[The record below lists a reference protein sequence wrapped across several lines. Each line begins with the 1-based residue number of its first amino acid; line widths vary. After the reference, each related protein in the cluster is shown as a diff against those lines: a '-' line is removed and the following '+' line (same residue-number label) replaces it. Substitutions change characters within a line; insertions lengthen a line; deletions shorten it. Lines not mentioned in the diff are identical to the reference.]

1 MQAELIAIG
10 TELTLGTTV
19 DTNSAWLART
29 LATVG
34 VEVQRVTL
42 VADDIGAITEVIAA
56 AWQRSP
62 LVLCTGGLGP
72 TADDLTREAV
82 AQATQR
88 PLEFHQDLF
97 DGIAARFRSFGRTMS
112 ESNRQQAFVPMG
124 ARPVPNARGT
134 APSFI
139 IDEGSRALM
148 VFPGVPSEMKFLV
161 ETELLPFL
169 RNERGLKSVLLVR
182 SIWLSGTSEAEAGEI
197 IADLMQ
203 ASYPTVGISAKAA
216 QYEVR
221 ISAQGEDPAQV
232 EADLEACVAEVSR
245 RLERFLMDRDGLA
258 AHVLRRLT
266 NRSASVAIY
275 EGLRG
280 APIYNALRSA
290 KPDLVQALRGVTI
303 HPLDQAVD
311 REAAESLAIAGANTV
326 RNNWQAS
333 YGIAAVPAQ
342 VGADGFTD
350 VCIVL
355 VGKDL
360 QRSFTRRVEL
370 KSDDA
375 LGFIATAALDL
386 IRRSLEA

>member
-232 EADLEACVAEVSR
+232 EADIEACAAEVER

-275 EGLRG
+275 EGLHG